1 MSVTVVSCGR
11 HNISLSVEWI
21 NHPDGLVFSDI
32 KFNFLLLENLGNH
45 FRILFDNIIVDG
57 VVVEHV
63 KVCGIYSHFH
73 LINKLLIIQVDGL
86 HDVGIYLVLQE
97 QMHFGDSFALQV
109 MEEGIASDMLAD
121 QID

>member
-1 MSVTVVSCGR
+1 M
-11 HNISLSVEWI
+11 L
-21 NHPDGLVFSDI
+21 
-32 KFNFLLLENLGNH
+32 KNLGNH

-63 KVCGIYSHFH
+63 EVCGIYSHFH
-73 LINKLLIIQVDGL
+73 LINKLFIIQVDGL

-97 QMHFGDSFALQV
+97 QMYLSDSFTFQV